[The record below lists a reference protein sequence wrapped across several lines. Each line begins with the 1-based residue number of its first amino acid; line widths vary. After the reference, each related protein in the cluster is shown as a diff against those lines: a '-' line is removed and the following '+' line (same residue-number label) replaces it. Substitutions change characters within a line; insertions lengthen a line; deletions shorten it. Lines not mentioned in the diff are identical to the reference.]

1 MKKIIYMLS
10 LFVLLSGM
18 GHAQTDTMSYV
29 MAETMLSA
37 SSSSSLK
44 SIQYFNGLGYPTVA
58 ATTVGQGGQ
67 TAYTLTTYDV
77 LGREERQYLPVATD
91 RSIDYK
97 EPSEI
102 ISISGLED
110 VYNDNTAYTQNHY
123 DALDRV
129 ISTELPGQA
138 WRIADRRNRAAYA
151 ANIAEDNVWRYTAT
165 SSSTTLSAATQYYP
179 AGSLTKETHWDAD
192 SNIVVTFKDL
202 FGNVILQRVAG
213 NLDTYYVY
221 DEYGRLHFVLPPAYQ
236 NSTNNLRKYCYEYR
250 YDTRGR
256 ITKKFLPG
264 AEYIQYWYDKADRVI
279 CMQDGAM
286 RKAGKCRFTIYDKFG
301 HMVIQGLCSGY
312 THNANLLATAT
323 YNKNNAG
330 FLSTGYTL
338 QDSKVG
344 SALASPTLE
353 IVNYYD
359 SYDFVSKNHNSRF
372 TGMAVTATV
381 SQTGQ
386 LTGSTMIAGNGEWL
400 SQVMAYDLKGNIQ
413 ETKARELGGRIVSQT
428 NSYTFTNKLASSN
441 RTVNVGYGSNMTFTE
456 SYGYNGSNNQKCA
469 YTVAVAHGKS
479 AVSLTQTYTYNA
491 LGQLQTVSRPSTS
504 GTKTTGYTYD
514 MHGWLTGITTNS
526 FAEDLF
532 YASGPGTKLL
542 YNGNISAMRWKNN
555 NYTNIRGY
563 KFTYDGA
570 NRLKQAVYGENEN
583 LKTNVN
589 RYNEKVTTYD
599 KNGNIKKF
607 ERRGKMQSG
616 SYGVI
621 DNLTITYN
629 GNQLKSVTEGAA
641 ELTYAGSLDYKGS
654 KGSAYSYNENG
665 SLVSDQSR
673 GIAFISYD
681 FNNNPRKIYFTNGN
695 VTEYIYSATG
705 QKLRTVHYTAVANI
719 TRTVGAQPD
728 ELTQAQIQSKDITDY
743 MLGGVLV
750 LTNNKI
756 DKVLFDGGYCQAT
769 ASGTADTFA
778 FNFYNKDHLGNIR
791 EVVDG
796 AGTVKQVTNYYPFG
810 ATYFDTSA
818 TKNPDFQAYKYNG
831 KEFDKMNGL
840 NTYDY
845 GARQHE
851 PILARWDRID
861 PLCEKYYGVS
871 PYVYCSNN
879 PITRFDPDGM
889 DDYRYDD
896 KTGQFYLMNKT
907 DDKTDRVLGYHKNK
921 TGEYEQNTKWYQTK
935 IRMDGIEKGILSD
948 GVNFKEN
955 DNVISV
961 GGEGGP
967 TVTGVE
973 NFVIELSEMA
983 RVEISGF
990 EYSKKEETEV
1000 SNVYIGRYHS
1010 SKDKPSRWNTDRN
1023 SFCNIDPT
1031 LAKVES
1037 RNDLIYYVKFH
1048 THLSSFSDSDK
1059 LQPSDADKKY
1069 KERHQKA
1076 IKKFIILTRGYSP
1089 IEY

>member
-1 MKKIIYMLS
+1 MKKIVYILS
-10 LFVLLSGM
+10 LFALLPGM
-18 GHAQTDTMSYV
+18 GHAQTSTENYV
-29 MAETMLSA
+29 KTETMLSA
-37 SSSSSLK
+37 SSSGSSLK
-44 SIQYFNGLGYPTVA
+44 SIQYFDGLGNPTVA
-58 ATTVGQGGQ
+58 AMTVGQGGQ

-77 LGREERQYLPVATD
+77 LGREECKYLPVATD
-91 RSIDYK
+91 NSIAYK
-97 EPSEI
+97 APSTI
-102 ISISGLED
+102 ISNSATF
-110 VYNDNTAYTQNHY
+110 YSNDNTVYTCNHY

-129 ISTELPGQA
+129 LSIEQPGQA
-138 WRIADRRNRAAYA
+138 WRSADKRVTTAYA
-151 ANIAEDNVWRYTAT
+151 ANTDADKVLRYEA
-165 SSSTTLSAATQYYP
+165 SSSNNTLTTTTQYYP
-179 AGSLTKETHWDAD
+179 AGSLTKETGTDAD
-192 SNIVVTFKDL
+192 GKTTVTFKDL
-202 FGNVILQRVAG
+202 FGNVILQRVNG

-221 DEYGRLHFVLPPAYQ
+221 DDLGHLRFVLSPAYQ
-236 NSTNNLRKYCYEYR
+236 DNKKKALYCYEYR

-256 ITKKFLPG
+256 VTMKILPG
-264 AEYIQYWYDKADRVI
+264 AEYIKYWYDKADRVI

-286 RKAGKCRFTIYDKFG
+286 RKAGKYRFTIYDKFG

-312 THNANLLATAT
+312 THNASLLATAT
-323 YNKNNAG
+323 YNKNSAG
-330 FLSTGYTL
+330 FLSTGYTVP
-338 QDSKVG
+338 SNVS

-372 TGMAVTATV
+372 TGMAVTTTV

-400 SQVMAYDLKGNIQ
+400 SHVMAYDLKGNIQ

-428 NSYTFTNKLASSN
+428 NSYTYTNKLASSN

-479 AVSLTQTYTYNA
+479 TVSLTQTYTYNA

-514 MHGWLTGITTNS
+514 LHGWLTGITTNS
-526 FAEDLF
+526 FTEELF
-532 YASGPGTKLL
+532 YASGPGTAL
-542 YNGNISAMRWKNN
+542 YNGNISAIRWKSAD
-555 NYTNIRGY
+555 YSQKRGY

-570 NRLKQAVYGENEN
+570 NRLTQAVYGEKDN
-583 LKTNVN
+583 LGTNTN

-695 VTEYIYSATG
+695 VTEYIYSAAG

-719 TRTVGAQPD
+719 TRTVGVQPD
-728 ELTQAQIQSKDITDY
+728 ELTQAQIQSTDITDY

-791 EVVDG
+791 EVVDA
-796 AGTVKQVTNYYPFG
+796 AGTVKQVMNYYPFG

-818 TKNPDFQAYKYNG
+818 TKNPDFQPYKYNG

-861 PLCEKYYGVS
+861 PLCEKYYNIS
-871 PYVYCSNN
+871 PYNYCLDN
-879 PITRFDPDGM
+879 PINTTDPDGKGPIM
-889 DDYRYDD
+889 
-896 KTGQFYLMNKT
+896 GA
-907 DDKTDRVLGYHKNK
+907 VLGAATDYVCQVISNAIENKGISIECFTDVDFKSIGRSAIVGAISGGASAIEKAVGKAVVARTGSELTGKVLGTVAAEGTEFVANLVSSNGNLQEAGQDYMIGMGVRAAGSLFTRKPASTTSNNKAREAAQNDARKKGESLTPSELQEVARKNK
-921 TGEYEQNTKWYQTK
+921 RNNQEILRKNKNVDRDNKRLKTYVDVTK
-935 IRMDGIEKGILSD
+935 
-948 GVNFKEN
+948 NFACYL
-955 DNVISV
+955 
-961 GGEGGP
+961 
-967 TVTGVE
+967 
-973 NFVIELSEMA
+973 F
-983 RVEISGF
+983 
-990 EYSKKEETEV
+990 
-1000 SNVYIGRYHS
+1000 
-1010 SKDKPSRWNTDRN
+1010 
-1023 SFCNIDPT
+1023 
-1031 LAKVES
+1031 
-1037 RNDLIYYVKFH
+1037 
-1048 THLSSFSDSDK
+1048 
-1059 LQPSDADKKY
+1059 
-1069 KERHQKA
+1069 
-1076 IKKFIILTRGYSP
+1076 
-1089 IEY
+1089 